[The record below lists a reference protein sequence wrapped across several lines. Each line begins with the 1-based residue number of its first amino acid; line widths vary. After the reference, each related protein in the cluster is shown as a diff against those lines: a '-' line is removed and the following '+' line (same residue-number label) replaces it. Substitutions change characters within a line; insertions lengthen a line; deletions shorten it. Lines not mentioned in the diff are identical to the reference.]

1 MTFFLVTGRK
11 LNIHDVQKT
20 SWMSPERLMY
30 VLFASC
36 IQEVMCRDS
45 LPKALYISYLAIVN
59 VSIETSSLQF
69 TLAEESTD
77 F

>member
-30 VLFASC
+30 AQFASC
-36 IQEVMCRDS
+36 IQEVRCRDS

-59 VSIETSSLQF
+59 MFIETSSLES
-69 TLAEESTD
+69 TLAEESAD